1 MVVMAMD
8 MVMVATLLR
17 MVVILTPA
25 GIAISMTEAIIA
37 GEEEWRYPFQRI

>member
-8 MVMVATLLR
+8 MVMVGTLLR

-25 GIAISMTEAIIA
+25 GIAISMTEVIIA
-37 GEEEWRYPFQRI
+37 GEKERSNPFQRT